1 VKIVTVLLIIFM
13 SATTFTTQRQ
23 LMVKG
28 MPKMD
33 ASNNMMLQQQKI
45 MLYAFP
51 VIFAISGVTF
61 PVGVLIYW
69 STTNL
74 WTWGQQYYVIK
85 RNPTPGSPAYEEL
98 QRKRA
103 AKNKLDA
110 KAGATD
116 ESDQTEEQQAEVQ
129 GQRKQ
134 PKKKKK
140 KK

>member
-1 VKIVTVLLIIFM
+1 V
-13 SATTFTTQRQ
+13 
-23 LMVKG
+23 
-28 MPKMD
+28 
-33 ASNNMMLQQQKI
+33 N
-45 MLYAFP
+45 
-51 VIFAISGVTF
+51 F

-103 AKNKLDA
+103 AKA
-110 KAGATD
+110 KADGNEA
-116 ESDQTEEQQAEVQ
+116 EGIDQDQAPEPEVQ
-129 GQRKQ
+129 GQRQQ

>member
-1 VKIVTVLLIIFM
+1 
-13 SATTFTTQRQ
+13 
-23 LMVKG
+23 
-28 MPKMD
+28 MD

-51 VIFAISGVTF
+51 VIFAISGVNF

-103 AKNKLDA
+103 EKKKLDGKVGEA
-110 KAGATD
+110 EGIG
-116 ESDQTEEQQAEVQ
+116 QTEEQAPEVQ

-140 KK
+140 KR

>member
-1 VKIVTVLLIIFM
+1 
-13 SATTFTTQRQ
+13 
-23 LMVKG
+23 
-28 MPKMD
+28 MD

-45 MLYAFP
+45 MLYLFP
-51 VIFAISGVTF
+51 VIFAISGVNF

-103 AKNKLDA
+103 AKA
-110 KAGATD
+110 KADGNEAEGIDSTEGAQN
-116 ESDQTEEQQAEVQ
+116 SSNGSPEVQ
-129 GQRKQ
+129 GQRQQ

>member
-1 VKIVTVLLIIFM
+1 
-13 SATTFTTQRQ
+13 
-23 LMVKG
+23 
-28 MPKMD
+28 
-33 ASNNMMLQQQKI
+33 

-51 VIFAISGVTF
+51 LIFAISGVNF
-61 PVGVLIYW
+61 PIGVLIYW

-74 WTWGQQYYVIK
+74 WTWGQQFYVIK

-103 AKNKLDA
+103 HKDG
-110 KAGATD
+110 GAPEAINPNSTSDVALTED
-116 ESDQTEEQQAEVQ
+116 ETK
-129 GQRKQ
+129 GQRNQ

>member
-1 VKIVTVLLIIFM
+1 
-13 SATTFTTQRQ
+13 
-23 LMVKG
+23 
-28 MPKMD
+28 MD
-33 ASNNMMLQQQKI
+33 SSNNMMLQQQKI
-45 MLYAFP
+45 MLYLFP
-51 VIFAISGVTF
+51 VIFAVSGVNF

-74 WTWGQQYYVIK
+74 WTWGQQFYVIK

-103 AKNKLDA
+103 HKAKLDG
-110 KAGATD
+110 KVQATD
-116 ESDQTEEQQAEVQ
+116 IDQNEEQAPEVQ
-129 GQRKQ
+129 GQRQQ

>member
-1 VKIVTVLLIIFM
+1 
-13 SATTFTTQRQ
+13 
-23 LMVKG
+23 
-28 MPKMD
+28 
-33 ASNNMMLQQQKI
+33 

-51 VIFAISGVTF
+51 VIFAITGVNF

-98 QRKRA
+98 QQKRNK
-103 AKNKLDA
+103 KN
-110 KAGATD
+110 GVV
-116 ESDQTEEQQAEVQ
+116 ESQETESSEGTTMEK
-129 GQRKQ
+129 GQRQQ